1 MLREPDQ
8 LRFHRRRIT
17 VFLVLLVVAPIVSQ
31 AKDREA
37 TREKPRAPITQGQR
51 VFTCGHSFHFWVPPI
66 LSNMAQG
73 AGIQGHVAVGLS
85 AIGGSRV
92 IQHWDVPDAKN
103 LAKKSLRAGNVD
115 VLTLAP
121 MHQPDDG
128 IEKFAA
134 LALEHN
140 PKVRVTIQEF
150 WIPWDKFEWPF
161 KGNPDSVNFDAASV
175 ADLRKMHAPYFKT
188 FDDYVVALNKKLGK
202 QVVFVVPSG
211 QAVLALREKIAAGEA
226 PGLVKQSDLFSDKLG
241 HPRPPLQALAAYCQF
256 AVIYRTNPVGL
267 PLPNVLSEA
276 KKPEW
281 DSKLNRLLQ
290 ELAWDA
296 VTHHPL
302 SGVR

>member
-1 MLREPDQ
+1 M
-8 LRFHRRRIT
+8 
-17 VFLVLLVVAPIVSQ
+17 
-31 AKDREA
+31 
-37 TREKPRAPITQGQR
+37 
-51 VFTCGHSFHFWVPPI
+51 
-66 LSNMAQG
+66 
-73 AGIQGHVAVGLS
+73 
-85 AIGGSRV
+85 
-92 IQHWDVPDAKN
+92 
-103 LAKKSLRAGNVD
+103 
-115 VLTLAP
+115 
-121 MHQPDDG
+121 
-128 IEKFAA
+128 
-134 LALEHN
+134 
-140 PKVRVTIQEF
+140 
-150 WIPWDKFEWPF
+150 
-161 KGNPDSVNFDAASV
+161 
-175 ADLRKMHAPYFKT
+175 
-188 FDDYVVALNKKLGK
+188 ALNKKLGK